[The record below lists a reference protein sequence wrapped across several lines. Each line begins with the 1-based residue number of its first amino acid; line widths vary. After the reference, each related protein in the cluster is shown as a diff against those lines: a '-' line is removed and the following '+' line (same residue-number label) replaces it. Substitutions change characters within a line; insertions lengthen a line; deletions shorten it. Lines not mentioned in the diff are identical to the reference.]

1 MTKRN
6 NSGGDANASE
16 KKQSKLTGFFKAKA
30 KEDEGEGEIKRK
42 RKLTLT
48 VSVSVNV
55 VSLLSAQ
62 TTQTDQ
68 FVSAVVET
76 DNVNAA
82 CSSSGGSSVAHVR
95 TSSVD
100 VDADASESSTQASSV
115 TLNLNVTLNV
125 GGDNQLDL
133 NLNPI
138 DITPAAGVGR
148 RVKAMQKQELSLPPG
163 FQFPV
168 TNKRKF
174 NPKFLEQYVW
184 LEYSISRDATF
195 CYACRSFTPT
205 HARDNVFKYTGFSN
219 WKTAAEANK
228 GFKGHNTS
236 AMHLSAMGKW
246 TEALQR
252 DNINASVAEMASG
265 GVLHFRRNY
274 MKKVIEVIIFMIQNE
289 LPFRG
294 TYDIEASMESGL
306 FKKLFAFTRANN
318 PELVKWESHM
328 PHHYTYLSPDI
339 QNEIIALL
347 ASMVREA
354 VAAEIM
360 NADVP
365 HFSLLE
371 DGTKDKRNEECISLG
386 ARYVVNGRPVESI
399 ISMETFAELNA
410 EYMANQTLQV
420 LEQNGISHTRLLW

>member
-1 MTKRN
+1 MSKRN
-6 NSGGDANASE
+6 SCGDVNASERE
-16 KKQSKLTGFFKAKA
+16 KKQSKLTGFFKAK
-30 KEDEGEGEIKRK
+30 DEGEGEIKRK
-42 RKLTLT
+42 RKLT
-48 VSVSVNV
+48 VSVSVNLNV
-55 VSLLSAQ
+55 NVLSLLRAQ
-62 TTQTDQ
+62 TQTNQ
-68 FVSAVVET
+68 FVSAVDT
-76 DNVNAA
+76 DNVSAA
-82 CSSSGGSSVAHVR
+82 CSSDSSVARVR
-95 TSSVD
+95 TSTSSVD
-100 VDADASESSTQASSV
+100 VDADAGDSGTQASSV
-115 TLNLNVTLNV
+115 TLNVTLNV
-125 GGDNQLDL
+125 AGDNQFDL

-138 DITPAAGVGR
+138 DITPAVGGGR
-148 RVKAMQKQELSLPPG
+148 RVKPMQKQELSLPPG

-236 AMHLSAMGKW
+236 ATHLSAMGKW

-252 DNINASVAEMASG
+252 DNMNASVAEMASG

-306 FKKLFAFTRANN
+306 FQKLFAFTRANN
-318 PELVKWESHM
+318 PELVKCESHM
-328 PHHYTYLSPDI
+328 PHHYTYRSPDI

-360 NADVP
+360 IADVP

-410 EYMANQTLQV
+410 EYMANQTLQL
-420 LEQNGISHTRLLW
+420 LEQNGISHTRILW